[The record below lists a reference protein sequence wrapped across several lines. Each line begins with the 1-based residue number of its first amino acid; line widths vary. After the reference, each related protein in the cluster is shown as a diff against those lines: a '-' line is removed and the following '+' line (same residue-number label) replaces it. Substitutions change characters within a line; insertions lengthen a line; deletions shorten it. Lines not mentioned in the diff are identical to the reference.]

1 MAGFELSARSIGL
14 TSEDLDLRTWRAV
27 IAEFVERL
35 DSELRLRRIQQM
47 G

>member
-35 DSELRLRRIQQM
+35 VLNCGCAAFSK
-47 G
+47 